1 MEVEEIDTI
10 PDLRVKAKAYLINP
24 WQTVH
29 QMRLDRESNNNSF
42 PNGQVESFIEPLDKF
57 ESALRE
63 RENSIVSP
71 TFTIENKRIDHLLEN
86 FEGHP

>member
-1 MEVEEIDTI
+1 MS
-10 PDLRVKAKAYLINP
+10 
-24 WQTVH
+24 
-29 QMRLDRESNNNSF
+29 LDRESNNNSF
-42 PNGQVESFIEPLDKF
+42 PHGQVESFIEPLDKL

-71 TFTIENKRIDHLLEN
+71 TFTIENKRIDHRLEN